1 MTVSSTSPNGE
12 RFTPFGSFGLRTALA
27 TALLG
32 AFALSG
38 CGGSDSATTG
48 DVTISH
54 LSGTAT
60 KASPKGAVSP
70 VAALPAGVDSM
81 QVSFM
86 DASGNLVH
94 GPIEVAAAPVVDI
107 KEVPLAAKSAAVDYL
122 RNGGYALATDNEP
135 ITWNGASGSASPTPT
150 GAGPSKTQWQASM
163 DSNGIASIKLSIDGQ
178 PATEFLAKGVAYSPA
193 PIGFSNK
200 DGPSFG
206 DIFWD
211 TPGGFLDFERVWKR
225 DIENIRSA
233 GFNALRT
240 YSLIS
245 NFINND
251 GSIPSPGDI
260 TKPGS
265 LLVRQHK
272 KFLDEAWNN
281 GVNPVYVIVGIP
293 MPDTIYVK
301 SAFDAPGNAKN
312 NQFWDDNFTATIAQ
326 MKDHPA
332 VIGFT
337 IFNEVGGR
345 CHYADPVPPAPKTLD
360 ERKCEGSK
368 DLELYWQQLHTY
380 PVHYWSQVKKYADRA
395 KQMAP
400 DKLIGWAFNDD
411 ADFAAVTVQY
421 RKQYA
426 QSIDFYGVNVFQA
439 EQLNSALNPWLK
451 EKQAEAARPILMT
464 EYGLPATGHRNP
476 NDPLSIYSDA
486 NTIKLTATAVGKLIP
501 KAFEH
506 PVVTGMFYFEW
517 SDEWW
522 KQPGN
527 GNRNDRQEGIST
539 SNDFPNKYWDEEGFG
554 LYSIALGDRAANQV
568 YTDNLGGKGGNV
580 QVDKLTPRT
589 ELLDTVV
596 NAFKNAEKT
605 RNTALGP
612 K

>member
-1 MTVSSTSPNGE
+1 MSVHSTSPNGKSPAA
-12 RFTPFGSFGLRTALA
+12 RSRCGLRALLSAALISAIALA
-27 TALLG
+27 
-32 AFALSG
+32 G
-38 CGGSDSATTG
+38 CGGSDSASTG

-54 LSGTAT
+54 LN
-60 KASPKGAVSP
+60 GAARNALQKNAAPP
-70 VAALPAGVDSM
+70 VAPLPDGVDSM
-81 QVSFM
+81 QISFT
-86 DASGNLVH
+86 DAGGSVVY
-94 GPIEVAAAPVVDI
+94 GPIEIPATPVADV
-107 KEVPLAAKSAAVDYL
+107 KGVPLTAESATVHYL
-122 RNGGYALATDNEP
+122 RNGGYALATDDEP
-135 ITWNGASGSASPTPT
+135 ITWDGTSGSASPTPS
-150 GAGPSKTQWQASM
+150 ANAPSKTQWQASM
-163 DSNGIASIKLSIDGQ
+163 DSKGIASLKLSVNGRT
-178 PATEFLAKGVAYSPA
+178 ATEFLAKGVAYSPA

-225 DIENIRSA
+225 DIENIRSH
-233 GFNALRT
+233 GFNAVRT

-251 GSIPSPGDI
+251 GSIPSPADI

-281 GVNPVYVIVGIP
+281 GVNPIYVIVGIP

-301 SAFDAPGNAKN
+301 SAFDAPGNAKS

-345 CHYADPVPPAPKTLD
+345 CHYADPVPPAPKTKE
-360 ERKCEGSK
+360 ERKCEGSE
-368 DLELYWQQLHTY
+368 DLALYWQQLQTY
-380 PVHYWSQVKKYADRA
+380 PAHYWSQVKKYADRA

-411 ADFAAVTVQY
+411 ADFAALTVEY

-439 EQLNSALNPWLK
+439 AQLDTALNPWLK
-451 EKQAEAARPILMT
+451 EKQSEAARPILMT
-464 EYGLPATGHRNP
+464 EYGLPATGHRDP
-476 NDPLSIYSDA
+476 NDPLSIYADA
-486 NTIKLTATAVGKLIP
+486 NTIKLTANAVGKLIP

-506 PVVTGMFYFEW
+506 PSVTGMFYFEW

-527 GNRNDRQEGIST
+527 GNRNDRQEGIRT
-539 SNDFPNKYWDEEGFG
+539 SNDFPNGYWDEEGFG

-568 YTDNLGGKGGNV
+568 YTDNLGRKGGNV

-596 NAFKNAEKT
+596 SAFKNAEQT
-605 RNTALGP
+605 RHTALGP
-612 K
+612 R